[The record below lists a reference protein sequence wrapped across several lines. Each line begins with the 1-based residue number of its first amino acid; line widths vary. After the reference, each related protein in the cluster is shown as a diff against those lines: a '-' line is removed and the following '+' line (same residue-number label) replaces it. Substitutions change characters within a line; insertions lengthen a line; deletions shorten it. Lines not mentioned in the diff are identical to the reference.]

1 MWESLPEFGT
11 GVLYAVLV
19 CAAYTF
25 AVSVASA
32 SKPRLL
38 SSARLGAYGTCALVM
53 LGVVLLAY
61 AFITHDFRIRY
72 VARYS
77 DRSMTTPYLF
87 TALWGG
93 QDGSLLWWLFLLSG
107 YVAACVRWLEG
118 KYRLLQPY
126 VIATLMVIV
135 GFFAVLMLFSANPFA
150 TSIAGARVDG
160 EGLNPLLRNYYMI
173 IHPPSLYMGFVGC
186 SIPFAFAVAAL
197 ITGRLDSE
205 WINAVRKWM
214 LFAWMFL
221 SVGNALGMKWA
232 YEELG
237 WGGYWAWDPV
247 ENAACLPWF
256 TATAYVHSTMI
267 QERRNTLKVWNVF
280 LICATF
286 FLTIFGTF
294 LTRSGLI
301 SSVHS
306 FAQSDIGTYFVWFMG
321 FILASCAALINWR
334 LPLLKPQGRIES
346 LLSREAAFVVNNWA
360 LVGGCTFIAV
370 ATTWPLVTEFFQGQ
384 QAMVGPPFYNRWMT
398 PIGLVILALM
408 GAAPLFGWRKTSD
421 VSLKRAFRLPTI
433 VMLIVAVLHLAFGSA
448 IGFPAYVLDPPTY
461 TGAVGSV
468 VQQLAAISPLITI
481 ALVSFNFAVV
491 YQEFHRGVRARRKN
505 ATEGVFEALL
515 TLVRKSRRRYGGYIV
530 HVGIVLMCLGFA
542 GQGFKQSNQV
552 LLKPGQQTT
561 LGSYTVRMDALKV
574 TEDSQKQMVTGHF
587 TVLEGGS
594 EIAKMYPAR
603 WFFNKHE
610 EPTTEVAI
618 RRKFH
623 EDLYLNMPTFQV
635 ADQTANLEI
644 VINPLVNWIWFG
656 FAVMALGTGI
666 VLLPERTFAFAMAKF
681 PAPEVASTA
690 GTFLLILLLAAP
702 AMAQHTET
710 GGSVP
715 VEVYSPAERE
725 LQRDI
730 VCMCGTCGRKNLAEC
745 TCSKAAEMRTEL
757 SRLVKE
763 GKTRE
768 EVIQYYV
775 AQYGSQEPLAA
786 PIDEGFNRL
795 AWLFPYA
802 LGGVAAIGGAFVVRK
817 WSRRSQDAPQAPR
830 HATPSVEDVELQAR
844 LDRELESLD

>member
-72 VARYS
+72 VARFS
-77 DRSMTTPYLF
+77 DRSMPTPYLF

-107 YVAACVRWLEG
+107 YIAACVRWLEG

-135 GFFAVLMLFSANPFA
+135 GFFAVLMLFSANPFE

-160 EGLNPLLRNYYMI
+160 DGLNPLLRNYYMI

-186 SIPFAFAVAAL
+186 SIPFAFAISAL

-221 SVGNALGMKWA
+221 SIGNALGMKWA

-461 TGAVGSV
+461 TGAVGAV

-530 HVGIVLMCLGFA
+530 HVGIGLMYLGFCGKA
-542 GQGFKQSNQV
+542 WEIEKEASLV
-552 LLKPGQQTT
+552 PGEVAEVGDYKLTYR
-561 LGSYTVRMDALKV
+561 GSRREVDL
-574 TEDSQKQMVTGHF
+574 EKQMIFADLDV
-587 TVLEGGS
+587 ERGGRLLPQVHP
-594 EIAKMYPAR
+594 AKFIYNESQMG
-603 WFFNKHE
+603 
-610 EPTTEVAI
+610 PTTEVSQI
-618 RRKFH
+618 NGLRD
-623 EDLYLNMPTFQV
+623 DLYVVVGSIDVESKRATFRFHV
-635 ADQTANLEI
+635 
-644 VINPLVNWIWFG
+644 NPLVAWIWIG
-656 FAVMALGTGI
+656 VLVLISGAAVSLWPDVSLKEVGAWSYVRASAGVASGVM
-666 VLLPERTFAFAMAKF
+666 FAFMLASS
-681 PAPEVASTA
+681 PALAVESNRDVLTREAAAARRTHTQSQPFVQRSGLLGQDGLGRNA
-690 GTFLLILLLAAP
+690 GLCIVTGLLAGA
-702 AMAQHTET
+702 ALA
-710 GGSVP
+710 
-715 VEVYSPAERE
+715 R
-725 LQRDI
+725 
-730 VCMCGTCGRKNLAEC
+730 GR
-745 TCSKAAEMRTEL
+745 SRAALR
-757 SRLVKE
+757 
-763 GKTRE
+763 
-768 EVIQYYV
+768 
-775 AQYGSQEPLAA
+775 A
-786 PIDEGFNRL
+786 
-795 AWLFPYA
+795 
-802 LGGVAAIGGAFVVRK
+802 
-817 WSRRSQDAPQAPR
+817 
-830 HATPSVEDVELQAR
+830 
-844 LDRELESLD
+844 